1 MEELND
7 KNLEFV
13 LKHYKEGAL
22 DTERALRKVRA
33 RAGKSSF
40 SWRMLSSVAAAVILV
55 AGLLIWNDQRSYST
69 LSALNGNAEYTLPD
83 HSVVTLY
90 EGSSLKFKP
99 QAMISGKNRKVKLS
113 GKAFFEVERD
123 EARPFE
129 ISSKEGF
136 VRVLGT
142 KFQVDSDSKEV
153 YVESGKVLFAKAS
166 KLEGVILT
174 AGMKAIIFENDDIPT
189 IVESTTGNEIA
200 WKRGTF
206 VYDDQPLS
214 IILDEIKAYYG
225 KNLVIRTKGKDL
237 STLRMTGEFDIESPE
252 DVLDA
257 LSSAFDIDVKFKK

>member
-1 MEELND
+1 MEEIDN

-22 DTERALRKVRA
+22 NTEKALRKVRA
-33 RAGKSSF
+33 RAGKNTF
-40 SWRMLSSVAAAVILV
+40 NWRMFSSVAAAVILV
-55 AGLLIWNDQRSYST
+55 AGLLVWNDQRSYSVLT
-69 LSALNGNAEYTLPD
+69 AQNGTKEYTLPD
-83 HSVVTLY
+83 NSVVTLSD
-90 EGSSLKFKP
+90 GATLKFKP
-99 QAMISGKNRKVKLS
+99 QSMISGKNRKVKLS

-129 ISSKEGF
+129 INSKEGF

-153 YVESGKVLFAKAS
+153 FVESGKVLFAKTS
-166 KLEGVILT
+166 KLDGVILT
-174 AGMKAIIFENDDIPT
+174 AGMKAVIYDGETIPT
-189 IVESTTGNEIA
+189 VIESTTGNEIA

-206 VYDDQPLS
+206 VYEDQPLS
-214 IILDEIKAYYG
+214 IILDEIKTYYG
-225 KNLVIRTKGKDL
+225 KNLVIITKGKDI
-237 STLRMTGEFDIESPE
+237 STLRMTGEFDVESPE